1 MNKKTLLSI
10 ENLCIGYDNIM
21 AVDNVSLTVD
31 EGSIITIVGQ
41 SGSGKSTLIHSILGL
56 LSSNA
61 VIHGGSIKY
70 GEYDLHNIDAKM
82 RREVSGEEI
91 SMIFQN
97 SETHMDAIKKIKFQF
112 DEFLKA
118 HRKLS
123 KKELQ
128 EIEVTAFEQMGFKD
142 PLRVLSSYPFQL
154 SGGMLQR
161 VSLAMAIALKPRL
174 ILADE
179 PTSALD
185 VTLQRQI
192 INQIVE
198 LSRSTNTAVLLVT
211 HNMGVATYMSDKIAV
226 MNKGKIVEFA
236 DTHEIINHPKHEY
249 TKSLLEAIPK
259 LDQQQL
265 GELM

>member
-1 MNKKTLLSI
+1 
-10 ENLCIGYDNIM
+10 M
-21 AVDNVSLTVD
+21 AVDNVSLTVY

-56 LSSNA
+56 LSPNA
-61 VIHGGSIKY
+61 TIHDGSIKY
-70 GEYDLHNIDAKM
+70 DKYDLHNITPAM
-82 RREVSGEEI
+82 RREVSGEDI

-97 SETHMDAIKKIKFQF
+97 SETHMDPIKKIKYQF

-118 HRKLS
+118 HKNFS

-128 EIEVTAFEQMGFKD
+128 DIEVKTFHQMGFKD

-192 INQIVE
+192 INQMID
-198 LSRSTNTAVLLVT
+198 LSQSMNTAVLLVT
-211 HNMGVATYMSDKIAV
+211 HNMGVAAYMSDKIAV
-226 MNKGKIVEFA
+226 MNEGKIVEFA
-236 DTHEIINHPKHEY
+236 NTHDIIHNPKHEY
-249 TKSLLEAIPK
+249 TKRLLDAIPR
-259 LDQQQL
+259 LDDLQL
-265 GELM
+265 GELCDE